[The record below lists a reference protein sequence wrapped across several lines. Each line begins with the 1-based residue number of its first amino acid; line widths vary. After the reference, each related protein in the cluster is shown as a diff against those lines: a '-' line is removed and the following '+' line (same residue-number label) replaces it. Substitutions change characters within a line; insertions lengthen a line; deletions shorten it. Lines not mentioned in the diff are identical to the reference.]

1 MVFRTLFLGLSVALT
16 VAAPGLAQQTGLV
29 RSERPGLSAGLDANA
44 AYGTTANAIVGEAR
58 GPDRAPLPEGRLQLR
73 SLRAGEVVRRLL
85 ADGDGRFAFRS
96 VEPGTYV
103 VELMGADDTVLALS
117 EAVTIGANEVIET
130 LVQST
135 DRTRTFGW
143 WLGSTTSSA
152 LSSAASLGILSVEPG
167 APASPV
173 S

>member
-1 MVFRTLFLGLSVALT
+1 MALM
-16 VAAPGLAQQTGLV
+16 VAAPGLAQQAGLV
-29 RSERPGLSAGLDANA
+29 RSERPGVSTGLDATA
-44 AYGTTANAIVGEAR
+44 AYGTTANAIIGEAR
-58 GPDRAPLPEGRLQLR
+58 GPDRAALPEARLQLR
-73 SLRAGEVVRRLL
+73 SLRAGEVVRRLV
-85 ADGDGRFAFRS
+85 AGGDGRFTFRS

-117 EAVTIGANEVIET
+117 EAVTIGLYEIVET

-152 LSSAASLGILSVEPG
+152 LSSAASLGILTVEPG
-167 APASPV
+167 ASASPG